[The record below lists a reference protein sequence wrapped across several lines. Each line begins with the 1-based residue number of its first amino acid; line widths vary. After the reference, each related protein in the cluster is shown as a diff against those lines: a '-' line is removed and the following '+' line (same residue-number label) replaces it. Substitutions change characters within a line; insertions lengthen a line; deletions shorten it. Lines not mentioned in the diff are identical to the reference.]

1 MKRLLLVEDND
12 MIIKGLTYA
21 LQQEQFEVHVC
32 KTAREA
38 ESLTGSVV
46 FDIAIL
52 DISLP
57 DGSGYDICRYLKADF
72 PDTPIIFLTAKD
84 EESDVVMGFDA
95 GADDYII
102 KPFRNRE
109 LLSRINNALRR
120 YKKSGTL
127 LTSGA
132 LSLDPDSERI
142 FRDGVEVQLTALEY
156 RIVSY
161 LFQNQGRTITRDQ
174 LLSRIWD
181 LSGNIVNDNTL
192 TVSIKRIRE
201 KLGPDAITTVKGLG
215 YRIEKEGNGL

>member
-1 MKRLLLVEDND
+1 MKRLLLVEDNE

-21 LQQEQFEVHVC
+21 LTQEQFEVQVC

-57 DGSGYDICRYLKADF
+57 DGNGYDICRHLKEIF
-72 PDTPIIFLTAKD
+72 PDLPIIFLTAKD
-84 EESDVVMGFDA
+84 EETDVVAGFDA

-120 YKKSGTL
+120 YKKSGAL

-132 LSLDPDSERI
+132 LSLDPDAERV
-142 FRDGVEVQLTALEY
+142 FRDGVEIPLTALEY

-161 LFQNQGRTITRDQ
+161 LFQNQGQTITRDQ

-215 YRIEKEGNGL
+215 YRIEKGDA

>member
-1 MKRLLLVEDND
+1 MKRLLLVEDNE

-21 LQQEQFEVHVC
+21 LTQEQFEVQVC

-57 DGSGYDICRYLKADF
+57 DGNGYDICRHLKEIF
-72 PDTPIIFLTAKD
+72 PDLPIIFLTAKD
-84 EESDVVMGFDA
+84 EETDVVAGFDA

-132 LSLDPDSERI
+132 LSLDPDAERV
-142 FRDGVEVQLTALEY
+142 FRDGVEIPLTALEY

-161 LFQNQGRTITRDQ
+161 LFQNQGQTITRDQ

-192 TVSIKRIRE
+192 TVSITRIRE
-201 KLGPDAITTVKGLG
+201 KMGIDAITTVKGLG
-215 YRIEKEGNGL
+215 YRIEKGDA

>member
-1 MKRLLLVEDND
+1 MKRLLLVEDNE

-21 LQQEQFEVHVC
+21 LKQEQFEVHVC

-46 FDIAIL
+46 FDITIL

-57 DGSGYDICRYLKADF
+57 DGNGYDICRYLKEIF
-72 PDTPIIFLTAKD
+72 PDLPIIFLTAKD
-84 EESDVVMGFDA
+84 EETDVVAGFDA

-120 YKKSGTL
+120 YKKSGAL
-127 LTSGA
+127 LTSGT
-132 LSLDPDSERI
+132 LSLDPDAERV
-142 FRDGVEVQLTALEY
+142 FRDGAEVPLTVLEY

-181 LSGNIVNDNTL
+181 LSGNLVNDNTL

-215 YRIEKEGNGL
+215 YRIEKGDA